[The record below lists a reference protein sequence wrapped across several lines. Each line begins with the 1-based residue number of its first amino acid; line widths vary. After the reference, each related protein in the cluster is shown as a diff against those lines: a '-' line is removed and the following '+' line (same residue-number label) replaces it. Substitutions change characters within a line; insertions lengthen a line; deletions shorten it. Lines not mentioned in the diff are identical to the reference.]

1 MFCTMQSFARLADPA
16 PGAYFSLSLDFSLEC
31 GKCIEVC
38 PCGFLEV
45 TAGGLQPSSE

>member
-1 MFCTMQSFARLADPA
+1 MYCTAGCYLKLEETEPGVYFALN
-16 PGAYFSLSLDFSLEC
+16 LDQCEEC

-45 TAGGLQPSSE
+45 SGGATAGP

>member
-1 MFCTMQSFARLADPA
+1 MYCTAGCFTRLEQPE
-16 PGAYFSLSLDFSLEC
+16 PGMYYTLTTDQCLEC

-45 TAGGLQPSSE
+45 ADD